1 MKQNKKKVGERIREI
16 RTNLG
21 YSMDEFGSL
30 LGDSP
35 RSSVNNWEKG
45 VSIPKRD
52 KLEKIAIL
60 GNMLPDQI
68 LYGRADEYLYDLID
82 SSFNVKFSDNILYE
96 IFESVPPE
104 KRSYDDLMWLAIAK
118 YFIDNGTYGKVVGKF
133 NYSSMLG
140 IPNLYTGSYQ
150 NEFIEQREDY
160 KQQEVKYYV
169 YADPGKNI
177 LHIMPFVPNEK
188 NIELLYE
195 CPELLEQKADH
206 EVFTANFEQIG
217 LTLKDSTIIYY
228 GIDKQKLEAKT
239 QAYKYDEAADLYRVT
254 QLPETLSM
262 FDDEIRKQIS
272 ILKSK

>member
-1 MKQNKKKVGERIREI
+1 
-16 RTNLG
+16 
-21 YSMDEFGSL
+21 MDEFGSL

-104 KRSYDDLMWLAIAK
+104 KRSYDDLMWLAVAK

-133 NYSSMLG
+133 NYISMLG

-169 YADPGKNI
+169 YADPEKNI

-195 CPELLEQKADH
+195 FPELLEQQADH

-217 LTLKDSTIIYY
+217 LTLKGSTIVYY

-239 QAYKYDEAADLYRVT
+239 QAYKYDEAVDLYKIA

-262 FDDEIRKQIS
+262 FDDEIQKQIS
-272 ILKSK
+272 FLKSK